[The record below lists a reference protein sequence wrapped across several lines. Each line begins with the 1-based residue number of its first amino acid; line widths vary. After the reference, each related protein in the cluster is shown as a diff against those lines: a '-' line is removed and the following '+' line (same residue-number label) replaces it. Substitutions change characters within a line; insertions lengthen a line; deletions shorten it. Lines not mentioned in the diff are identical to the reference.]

1 MNHWLPTETA
11 PSQVHLFLH
20 REHTSTFVH
29 VRTFATTFYSG
40 VIDYIFVTGNVNV
53 LSATVTPSDFHGLQ
67 MTDCQ
72 WESSWPSDHA
82 MVVAELDLK
91 TGTGIE

>member
-1 MNHWLPTETA
+1 M
-11 PSQVHLFLH
+11 
-20 REHTSTFVH
+20 
-29 VRTFATTFYSG
+29 RTFATTFYSG